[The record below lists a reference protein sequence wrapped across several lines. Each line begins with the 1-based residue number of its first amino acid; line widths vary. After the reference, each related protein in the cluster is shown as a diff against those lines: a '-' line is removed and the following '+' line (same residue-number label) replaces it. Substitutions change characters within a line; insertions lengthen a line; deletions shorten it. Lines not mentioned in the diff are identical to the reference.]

1 MPYAPQNTAC
11 VTLGYEHPF
20 RNDRRIR
27 ASATWNGVGR
37 IWWDEANTAFQ
48 PFYSLLDAKVGLTI
62 GHLDISIWG
71 SNLLNTGYGTFRFR
85 SVGRDFIAAALLLCN
100 CSIHV
105 PEVPQE
111 KASGYVGTFH
121 IVNSDGVPYQMEG
134 RTGQLV
140 REDGRMDV
148 ILREV
153 SFSPRMP
160 LTMDIGGCPS
170 SYRGIKK

>member
-1 MPYAPQNTAC
+1 MK
-11 VTLGYEHPF
+11 
-20 RNDRRIR
+20 
-27 ASATWNGVGR
+27 AS
-37 IWWDEANTAFQ
+37 F
-48 PFYSLLDAKVGLTI
+48 
-62 GHLDISIWG
+62 
-71 SNLLNTGYGTFRFR
+71 
-85 SVGRDFIAAALLLCN
+85 FIAAALLLCS

-140 REDGRMDV
+140 REDGRMDI

-160 LTMDIGGCPS
+160 LTLDLLIPDIPFSEKDGTVSLEAESVVPVSGGREYPKYVITSLKGSVTETRMQLTMDIGGCPS
-170 SYRGIKK
+170 SYLGIKE